1 MDVFTVL
8 PVICFGYQCHVN
20 VVPIYACLKVKTLTE
35 IIKSISISIIIVFC
49 AYTISAIYGY
59 LTFGSAVD
67 DDVLKSYDA
76 KDGSVLVA
84 IVMYLMKTYTSYPL
98 NLFCARYFKIL
109 FKKFSQKDKIFLELQ
124 SRVYGLKYFV

>member
-1 MDVFTVL
+1 M
-8 PVICFGYQCHVN
+8 N
-20 VVPIYACLKVKTLTE
+20 VVPIYACLKVKTLNE

-59 LTFGSAVD
+59 LTFGSLVD
-67 DDVLKSYDA
+67 DDVLMSYNSKDA
-76 KDGSVLVA
+76 SVLVA

-109 FKKFSQKDKIFLELQ
+109 F
-124 SRVYGLKYFV
+124 

>member
-59 LTFGSAVD
+59 LTFGSAVY

-98 NLFCARYFKIL
+98 NLFCARYFKIV
-109 FKKFSQKDKIFLELQ
+109 FKK
-124 SRVYGLKYFV
+124 YC